1 MPGDAGPSS
10 VMVRPYDPDADR
22 AALWALKAAFETAL
36 GDTGGD
42 AKAETYAAKLSDAY
56 RARWLAWVDR
66 CVAAR
71 ADCVTVAEAGPGSGN
86 AVGDGAGAGGDE
98 NDVGDVAGPGGDD
111 SADGGPT
118 LVGYVF
124 VLPERLAFV
133 WDAAVVN
140 ELYLARAYRGT
151 GVADD
156 LMTAAVDVARRQDLP
171 LDRLLLD
178 VDPENARAAAFYDRH
193 GFEPWGEIVA
203 RPLGED

>member
-1 MPGDAGPSS
+1 MPGDAGPLS
-10 VMVRPYDPDADR
+10 VRVRPYDPDADR

-71 ADCVTVAEAGPGSGN
+71 ADCVTVAEAGPGGDGN
-86 AVGDGAGAGGDE
+86 AVGDD
-98 NDVGDVAGPGGDD
+98 AGPGGDD